1 MKPWP
6 CLGGELRRMHIRHP
20 DLDRPHPL
28 GPQAVKSHSF
38 QLPAQRIAH
47 DVAAGAIGGRKDFRH
62 YSVPT
67 CMVELISRRL

>member
-1 MKPWP
+1 
-6 CLGGELRRMHIRHP
+6 MHNRHP
-20 DLDRPHPL
+20 DLDLPHPL

-47 DVAAGAIGGRKDFRH
+47 DVAAGAIGERKDSRH

-67 CMVELISRRL
+67 CIAVLITRRL